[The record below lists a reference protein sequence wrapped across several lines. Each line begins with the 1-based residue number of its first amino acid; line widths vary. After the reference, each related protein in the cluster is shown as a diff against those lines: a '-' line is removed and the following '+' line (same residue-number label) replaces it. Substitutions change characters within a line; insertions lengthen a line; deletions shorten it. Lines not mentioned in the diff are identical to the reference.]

1 MHAGVVPP
9 NALGV
14 VVLALPLTNAVGAVE
29 LPTALAVIGDRCLAS
44 APRPSLVFLDP
55 PATHMVRRG
64 NDAGTYAFGAPGLN
78 HEVANT
84 GADSHQAV
92 LVDA

>member
-1 MHAGVVPP
+1 
-9 NALGV
+9 
-14 VVLALPLTNAVGAVE
+14 
-29 LPTALAVIGDRCLAS
+29 
-44 APRPSLVFLDP
+44 
-55 PATHMVRRG
+55 MVRRG